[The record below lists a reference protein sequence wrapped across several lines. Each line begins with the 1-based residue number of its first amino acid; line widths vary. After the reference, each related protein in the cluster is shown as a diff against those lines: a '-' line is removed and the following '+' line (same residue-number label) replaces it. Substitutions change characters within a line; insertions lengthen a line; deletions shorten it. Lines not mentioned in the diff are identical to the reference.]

1 MVERQISL
9 PISGIS
15 CANCVNTIE
24 RDLKKLRGVSHVSV
38 NPATEKAIVV
48 FDASEVREEAIIKAI
63 REAGYDVALSRLELA
78 ITGMTCA
85 NCAQAIER
93 ALKRKVAG
101 VINATVNLA
110 TEKALVEYLPG
121 EATRRD
127 LVKAIEDA
135 GYGVLDAE
143 TGELQDV
150 EKQVREREANRQK
163 RKFLVGALLTF
174 PLFLL
179 SMGRDF
185 GLFGHWAHGPWV
197 NWLFLALASPVQFY
211 VGWDYY
217 RGGYKALKN
226 RSANMDLLIAMGS
239 SAAYVYSLFVT
250 VALTAGYLGWG
261 NHVYF
266 ETAALIITL
275 IKLGKLLEA
284 RAKVKTSEA
293 IRRLMQLQPAT
304 AKVILDS
311 DEVEIPVE
319 QVEVGDIVQVRPGE
333 RVPVD
338 GVVLSGRSSIDESLL
353 TGESMPIAK
362 QPGSHVTGGTINKQG
377 LFRFEAT
384 RVGAETALAQVIR
397 LVQEAQ
403 ASKAPIQRLADKTAG
418 VFVPIVILIAA
429 ATFAIWWA
437 LAGVG
442 FTAAMIRMV
451 AVLVIACPCAL
462 GLATPTAIMVGTGR
476 GAEKGILFRNSEALE
491 LMHSLKTV
499 VLDKTGTITIGQ
511 PTVTDV
517 VPRIPDKLL
526 PILQSDS
533 LTPDQILLRLA
544 ASAETGSEHPLGEAI
559 VQSAR
564 QRGLRFSNPEMFE
577 AVSGSGIIATVEGHE
592 VVVGSEAFLRSLGVE
607 LNGLEND
614 GRQLQAEAKTVV
626 FTAMGKTVLGLIA
639 VADQVRSGSREAI
652 GRMQQLGLQV
662 IMMTGDNWAT
672 ARAIASQVGITEV
685 MAEVRPD
692 EKAQEIIKLQ
702 EERRARVAMVG
713 DGVNDAPALA
723 QADVGI
729 AIGGGTD
736 VAMETADVT
745 LMRADLN
752 SVPEAFALSHATL
765 RTIRQNLFWAFFYN
779 VVLIPVAA
787 GALYPFS
794 SLPGFLRTLHPA
806 LAAFAMTLS
815 SVTVVLNSLLL
826 KRR

>member
-1 MVERQISL
+1 MVQRQISL

-24 RDLKKLRGVSHVSV
+24 RDLKKLRGISHVSV
-38 NPATEKAIVV
+38 NPATEKATVV
-48 FDASEVREEAIIKAI
+48 FDASEVREEAIVKAI
-63 REAGYDVALSRLELA
+63 REAGYDVALSRVELPV
-78 ITGMTCA
+78 TGMTCA
-85 NCAQAIER
+85 NCAHAIER
-93 ALKRKVAG
+93 ALKRKVPG
-101 VINATVNLA
+101 VVNASVNLA

-135 GYGVLDAE
+135 GYGVVEAAP
-143 TGELQDV
+143 GELQDS
-150 EKQVREREANRQK
+150 EKLAREREASRQK
-163 RKFLVGALLTF
+163 HKFQTGALLTL

-179 SMGRDF
+179 SMGRDL
-185 GLFGHWAHGPWV
+185 GLLEHWAHAPWV

-217 RGGYKALKN
+217 RGAYKALRN

-239 SAAYVYSLFVT
+239 SAAYAYSVFVT
-250 VALTAGYLGWG
+250 VALTVGYLAWG
-261 NHVYF
+261 DHVHF

-293 IRRLMQLQPAT
+293 IRKLMQLQPAT
-304 AKVILDS
+304 ARVILDGN
-311 DEVEIPVE
+311 EVEIPVGE
-319 QVEVGDIVQVRPGE
+319 VEVGDIVQVRPGE

-338 GVVLSGRSSIDESLL
+338 GVVVSGKSSIDESLL
-353 TGESMPIAK
+353 TGESMPVPK
-362 QPGSHVTGGTINKQG
+362 KPGSHVTGGTINKQG
-377 LFRFEAT
+377 MFRFEAT

-418 VFVPIVILIAA
+418 IFVPIVIVIAA
-429 ATFAIWWA
+429 ATFVLWWS

-442 FTAAMIRMV
+442 FTAAMIRTV

-491 LMHSLKTV
+491 VMQELKTV
-499 VLDKTGTITIGQ
+499 VLDKTGTVTIGQ
-511 PTVTDV
+511 PTVTDIL
-517 VPRIPDKLL
+517 PCIPNELL
-526 PILQSDS
+526 PILESDS
-533 LTPDQILLRLA
+533 LAPDQILLKLA

-564 QRGLRFSNPEMFE
+564 QRGLKFSTPEMFE
-577 AVSGSGIIATVEGHE
+577 AVSGSGVIATVDGHE
-592 VVVGSEAFLRSLGVE
+592 VVVGSESFLRRLGVD
-607 LNGLEND
+607 LNGMEND
-614 GRQLQAEAKTVV
+614 GRRLQTEAKTVV
-626 FTAMGKTVLGLIA
+626 WTALGKTALGLIA
-639 VADQVRSGSREAI
+639 VADQVRKGSPEAI
-652 GRMQQLGLQV
+652 QRMRQLGLQV
-662 IMMTGDNWAT
+662 IMLTGDNWAT

-692 EKAQEIIKLQ
+692 EKAQEIVKLQ
-702 EERRARVAMVG
+702 GERQTRVAMVG

-729 AIGGGTD
+729 AMGGGTD
-736 VAMETADVT
+736 VATETADVT

-815 SVTVVLNSLLL
+815 SVTVVLNSLRL
-826 KRR
+826 KRW

>member
-1 MVERQISL
+1 MVQRQISL

-24 RDLKKLRGVSHVSV
+24 RDLKKLRGISRVSV
-38 NPATEKAIVV
+38 NPATEKATVV
-48 FDASEVREEAIIKAI
+48 FDASEVREEAIVKAI
-63 REAGYDVALSRLELA
+63 REAGYEVPLSRIELPV
-78 ITGMTCA
+78 TGMTCA
-85 NCAQAIER
+85 NCAHAIER
-93 ALKRKVAG
+93 ALKRKVPG
-101 VINATVNLA
+101 VVNASVNLA
-110 TEKALVEYLPG
+110 TERALVEYIPG

-127 LVKAIEDA
+127 LVQAIQDA
-135 GYGVLDAE
+135 GYGVVEAE
-143 TGELQDV
+143 PGELKDV
-150 EKQVREREANRQK
+150 EKQAREREANQQK
-163 RKFLVGALLTF
+163 RKFQIGALLTL

-185 GLFGHWAHGPWV
+185 GLLGHWAHASWM

-211 VGWDYY
+211 VGSDYY
-217 RGGYKALKN
+217 RGAYKALRN
-226 RSANMDLLIAMGS
+226 RSANMDLLVSMGS
-239 SAAYVYSLFVT
+239 SAAYAYSVLVT
-250 VALTAGYLGWG
+250 AALTVGHTGWG

-284 RAKVKTSEA
+284 GAKVKTSEA
-293 IRRLMQLQPAT
+293 IRRLMRLQPAT
-304 AKVILDS
+304 ARVIRDNR
-311 DEVEIPVE
+311 EEEIPVE
-319 QVEVGDIVQVRPGE
+319 EVEVGDIVQVRPGE

-338 GVVLSGRSSIDESLL
+338 GVIVSGKSSIDESLL
-353 TGESMPIAK
+353 TGESMPVAK
-362 QPGSHVTGGTINKQG
+362 KRGSQVTGGTINKQG

-403 ASKAPIQRLADKTAG
+403 ASKAPVQRLADKTAG

-429 ATFAIWWA
+429 VTFALW
-437 LAGVG
+437 LSLTDVG
-442 FTAAMIRMV
+442 FTAAMIRTV

-491 LMHSLKTV
+491 LMHRLKTV
-499 VLDKTGTITIGQ
+499 VLDKTGTVTIGQ

-517 VPRIPDKLL
+517 VPSIPKELL
-526 PILQSDS
+526 PVLGSDS
-533 LTPDQILLRLA
+533 LTPSQVLLRFA
-544 ASAETGSEHPLGEAI
+544 ASAETGSEHPLGAAI
-559 VQSAR
+559 LQSAKE
-564 QRGLRFSNPEMFE
+564 QSIPLSSPEMFE
-577 AVSGSGIIATVEGHE
+577 AVSGSGIIAAVDGHE
-592 VVVGSEAFLRSLGVE
+592 VIVGSESFLRSLGVD
-607 LNGLEND
+607 LNGLESE
-614 GRQLQAEAKTVV
+614 GRRLQSETKTVV
-626 FTAMGKTVLGLIA
+626 WTALGKTALGLIA

-652 GRMQQLGLQV
+652 ERMRQLGLQV
-662 IMMTGDNWAT
+662 IMLTGDNWAT
-672 ARAIASQVGITEV
+672 ARAVAGQVGITEV
-685 MAEVRPD
+685 MAEVRPE
-692 EKAQEIIKLQ
+692 EKAQQIVKLQ
-702 EERRARVAMVG
+702 GERQTRVAMVG

-745 LMRADLN
+745 LMRADLR

-787 GALYPFS
+787 GALYPFAGM
-794 SLPGFLRTLHPA
+794 PGFLRTLHPA
-806 LAAFAMTLS
+806 LAAFAMALS
-815 SVTVVLNSLLL
+815 SVTVVLNSLRL

>member
-1 MVERQISL
+1 MVQRQISL

-24 RDLKKLRGVSHVSV
+24 RDLKKLRGISHVSV
-38 NPATEKAIVV
+38 NPTTEKATVV
-48 FDASEVREEAIIKAI
+48 FDASEVREEAIVKAI
-63 REAGYDVALSRLELA
+63 REAGYEVTLSRLELP

-93 ALKRKVAG
+93 ALKRKVPG
-101 VINATVNLA
+101 VVNATVNLA

-121 EATRRD
+121 EATRREM
-127 LVKAIEDA
+127 VNAIENA
-135 GYGVLDAE
+135 GYGVLEAAP
-143 TGELQDV
+143 GELQDV
-150 EKQVREREANRQK
+150 EKLAREREASRQK
-163 RKFLVGALLTF
+163 RKFQIGALLTF
-174 PLFLL
+174 PLFLM

-185 GLFGHWAHGPWV
+185 GLLGHWAHAPWV

-217 RGGYKALKN
+217 RGGYKALRN
-226 RSANMDLLIAMGS
+226 RSANMDVLIAMGS
-239 SAAYVYSLFVT
+239 SAAFVYSVFVT
-250 VALTAGYLGWG
+250 VALTVGYLGWG

-293 IRRLMQLQPAT
+293 IRRLMQLQPAI
-304 AKVILDS
+304 ARVILDS
-311 DEVEIPVE
+311 EEVEIPVD
-319 QVEVGDIVQVRPGE
+319 QVEVGDMVQVRPGE

-338 GVVLSGRSSIDESLL
+338 GVVVSGKSSIDESLL
-353 TGESMPIAK
+353 TGESMPVPK
-362 QPGSHVTGGTINKQG
+362 KPGSHVTGGTINKQG

-403 ASKAPIQRLADKTAG
+403 ASKAPIQRLADKAAG
-418 VFVPIVILIAA
+418 VFVPVVILIAA
-429 ATFAIWWA
+429 VTFVVWWW

-442 FTAAMIRMV
+442 FTAAMIRTV

-491 LMHSLKTV
+491 LMHALKTV
-499 VLDKTGTITIGQ
+499 VLDKTGTVTIGQ

-517 VPRIPDKLL
+517 VPRIPGQLL

-533 LTPDQILLRLA
+533 MTPDQILLKFA

-564 QRGLRFSNPEMFE
+564 DQGLSFSNPEMFE
-577 AVSGSGIIATVEGHE
+577 AVSGSGITATVDGHE
-592 VVVGSEAFLRSLGVE
+592 VAVGSESFLRSLGVE

-614 GRQLQAEAKTVV
+614 GRRLQGEAKTVV
-626 FTAMGKTVLGLIA
+626 WTALGKTALGLIA
-639 VADQVRSGSREAI
+639 VADQVRNGSQEAI
-652 GRMQQLGLQV
+652 RRMRQLGLQV

-672 ARAIASQVGITEV
+672 ARAIAGQVGITEV

-692 EKAQEIIKLQ
+692 EKAKQIIRLQ
-702 EERRARVAMVG
+702 GERQTRVAMVG

-729 AIGGGTD
+729 AMGGGTD

-752 SVPEAFALSHATL
+752 SVPEAFALSYATL
-765 RTIRQNLFWAFFYN
+765 RIIRQNLFWAFFYN

-787 GALYPFS
+787 GVLYPFA

-806 LAAFAMTLS
+806 LAAFAMALS
-815 SVTVVLNSLLL
+815 SVTVVLNSLRL

>member
-1 MVERQISL
+1 MVQRQISL

-24 RDLKKLRGVSHVSV
+24 RDLKKLRGISHVSV
-38 NPATEKAIVV
+38 NPATERATVV
-48 FDASEVREEAIIKAI
+48 FDASEVREEAIVKAI
-63 REAGYDVALSRLELA
+63 REAGYEVTLSRLELP

-93 ALKRKVAG
+93 ALKRKVPG
-101 VINATVNLA
+101 VVNATVNLA
-110 TEKALVEYLPG
+110 TEKASVEYLPG
-121 EATRRD
+121 EANRRD
-127 LVKAIEDA
+127 LVKAIEAA
-135 GYGVLDAE
+135 GYGVLEAAP
-143 TGELQDV
+143 GELQDV
-150 EKQVREREANRQK
+150 EKLAREREASRQE
-163 RKFLVGALLTF
+163 RKFQIGALLTF
-174 PLFLL
+174 PLFLM

-185 GLFGHWAHGPWV
+185 GVLGHWAHEPWV

-217 RGGYKALKN
+217 RGGYKALRN
-226 RSANMDLLIAMGS
+226 RSANMDVLIAMGS
-239 SAAYVYSLFVT
+239 SAAFVYSVFVT
-250 VALTAGYLGWG
+250 VALTVGYLGWG

-293 IRRLMQLQPAT
+293 IRRLMQLQPAI
-304 AKVILDS
+304 ARVILDS
-311 DEVEIPVE
+311 EEVEIPVD
-319 QVEVGDIVQVRPGE
+319 QVEVGDMLQVRPGE

-338 GVVLSGRSSIDESLL
+338 GVVVSGKSSIDESLL
-353 TGESMPIAK
+353 TGESMPVPK
-362 QPGSHVTGGTINKQG
+362 KPGSHVTGGTINKQG

-403 ASKAPIQRLADKTAG
+403 ASKAPIQRLADKAAG
-418 VFVPIVILIAA
+418 VFVPFVILIAA
-429 ATFAIWWA
+429 VTFVLWWW
-437 LAGVG
+437 LADVG
-442 FTAAMIRMV
+442 FTAAMIRTV

-491 LMHSLKTV
+491 LMHALKTV
-499 VLDKTGTITIGQ
+499 VLDKTGTVTIGQ
-511 PTVTDV
+511 PTVTDT
-517 VPRIPDKLL
+517 VPRIPSQLL

-533 LTPDQILLRLA
+533 LTPDQILLKFA

-559 VQSAR
+559 VRSAR
-564 QRGLRFSNPEMFE
+564 DQGLSFSSPEMFE
-577 AVSGSGIIATVEGHE
+577 AVSGSGITATVDGHE
-592 VVVGSEAFLRSLGVE
+592 VAVGSESFLRSLGIE
-607 LNGLEND
+607 LSELEND
-614 GRQLQAEAKTVV
+614 GRRLQGEAKTVV
-626 FTAMGKTVLGLIA
+626 WMALGKTALGLIA
-639 VADQVRSGSREAI
+639 VADQVRNGSQEAI
-652 GRMQQLGLQV
+652 RRMRQLGLQV

-672 ARAIASQVGITEV
+672 ARAIAGQVGITEV

-692 EKAQEIIKLQ
+692 EKAKQIIKLQ
-702 EERRARVAMVG
+702 GERQTRVAMVG

-729 AIGGGTD
+729 AMGGGTD

-752 SVPEAFALSHATL
+752 SVPEAFALSYATL
-765 RTIRQNLFWAFFYN
+765 RTVRQNLFWAFFYN

-787 GALYPFS
+787 GVLYPFS
-794 SLPGFLRTLHPA
+794 SVPGFLRTLHPA
-806 LAAFAMTLS
+806 LAAFAMALS
-815 SVTVVLNSLLL
+815 SVTVVLNSLRL

>member
-1 MVERQISL
+1 MVQRQISL

-24 RDLKKLRGVSHVSV
+24 RDLKKLRGISHVSV
-38 NPATEKAIVV
+38 NPATERATVV
-48 FDASEVREEAIIKAI
+48 FDASEVREEAIVKAI
-63 REAGYDVALSRLELA
+63 REAGYEVTLSRLELP

-93 ALKRKVAG
+93 ALKRKVPG
-101 VINATVNLA
+101 VVNATVNLA
-110 TEKALVEYLPG
+110 TEKASVEYLPG

-127 LVKAIEDA
+127 LVKAIEAA
-135 GYGVLDAE
+135 GYGVLEAAP
-143 TGELQDV
+143 GELQDV
-150 EKQVREREANRQK
+150 EKLAREREASRQE
-163 RKFLVGALLTF
+163 RKFQIGALLTF
-174 PLFLL
+174 PLFLM

-185 GLFGHWAHGPWV
+185 GVLGHWAHEPWV

-217 RGGYKALKN
+217 RGGYKALRN
-226 RSANMDLLIAMGS
+226 RSANMDVLIAMGS
-239 SAAYVYSLFVT
+239 SAAFVYSVFVT
-250 VALTAGYLGWG
+250 VALTVGYLGWG

-293 IRRLMQLQPAT
+293 IRRLMQLQPPIAR
-304 AKVILDS
+304 VILDS
-311 DEVEIPVE
+311 EEVEIPVD
-319 QVEVGDIVQVRPGE
+319 QVEVGDMLQVRPGE

-338 GVVLSGRSSIDESLL
+338 GVVVSGKSSIDESLL
-353 TGESMPIAK
+353 TGESMPVPK
-362 QPGSHVTGGTINKQG
+362 KPGSHVTGGTINKLG

-403 ASKAPIQRLADKTAG
+403 ASKAPIQRLADKAAG
-418 VFVPIVILIAA
+418 VFVPFVILIAA
-429 ATFAIWWA
+429 VTFVLWWW
-437 LAGVG
+437 LADVG
-442 FTAAMIRMV
+442 FTAAMIRTV

-491 LMHSLKTV
+491 LMHALKTV
-499 VLDKTGTITIGQ
+499 VLDKTGTVTTGQ
-511 PTVTDV
+511 PTVTDT
-517 VPRIPDKLL
+517 VPRIPSQLL

-533 LTPDQILLRLA
+533 LTPDQILLRFA

-559 VQSAR
+559 VRSAR
-564 QRGLRFSNPEMFE
+564 DQGLSFSNPEMFE
-577 AVSGSGIIATVEGHE
+577 AVSGSGITATVDGHE
-592 VVVGSEAFLRSLGVE
+592 VAVGSESFLRSLGIE
-607 LNGLEND
+607 LSELEND
-614 GRQLQAEAKTVV
+614 GRRLQGEAKTVV
-626 FTAMGKTVLGLIA
+626 WMALGKTALGLIA
-639 VADQVRSGSREAI
+639 VADQVRNGSQEAI
-652 GRMQQLGLQV
+652 RRMRQLGLQV

-672 ARAIASQVGITEV
+672 ARAIAGQVGITEV

-692 EKAQEIIKLQ
+692 EKAKQIIKLQ
-702 EERRARVAMVG
+702 GERQTRVAMVG

-729 AIGGGTD
+729 AMGGGTD

-752 SVPEAFALSHATL
+752 SVPEAFALSYATL
-765 RTIRQNLFWAFFYN
+765 RTVRQNLFWAFFYN

-787 GALYPFS
+787 GVLYPFS
-794 SLPGFLRTLHPA
+794 SVPGFLRTLHPA
-806 LAAFAMTLS
+806 LAAFAMALS
-815 SVTVVLNSLLL
+815 SVTVVLNSLRL